1 MIRHQIIIHRMNQL
15 NNLVL
20 SVSKKNE
27 RLTEIIS
34 SLTQDRSVEFVNVL
48 YTDVSGKL
56 NSIVFNLKAIEHI
69 ILSKQLINIHNQ
81 TFIMD
86 LDTAFIDSFSIRP
99 TLSIFANKTNSSISK
114 DAESFD
120 PRSEL
125 IDTLNNTEITLQTND
140 IYEMKELKDLEF
152 QIIFEFKI
160 LTKTQEDQ
168 EDQVE
173 NLSYIFDKWHDIR
186 SEIMHE
192 ANAMNVAVLSHYY
205 GDGKCVI
212 TLDYVNAITCADNIQ
227 KLRYIISNVV
237 MSYGFTPNF
246 TSDTYLKI
254 KAKATNNNVKSDLLY
269 KNLLNILNEFGN
281 NLKYKYVLSNE
292 IQGSYFILDNCFTS
306 YVDSYIMMSFL
317 ICAQI
322 SDNIGSDK
330 NQSYQKILDYM
341 KILQKRD
348 I

>member
-1 MIRHQIIIHRMNQL
+1 MNQL

-48 YTDVSGKL
+48 YTDISGKL

-99 TLSIFANKTNSSISK
+99 TLSIFANKTNSSIGK
-114 DAESFD
+114 DAENFD

-125 IDTLNNTEITLQTND
+125 IDTLNNTDITLQTNN
-140 IYEMKELKDLEF
+140 IYGMKELKDIEF
-152 QIIFEFKI
+152 QIILEFKI
-160 LTKTQEDQ
+160 LTKTQED
-168 EDQVE
+168 EVE
-173 NLSYIFDKWHDIR
+173 NVSYMFDKWHDIR

-205 GDGKCVI
+205 CDGKCII
-212 TLDYVNAITCADNIQ
+212 TLDYVNAINCADNIQ

-237 MSYGFTPNF
+237 MSYGFVPNF

-254 KAKATNNNVKSDLLY
+254 QAKANNNVKSDLLY
-269 KNLLNILNEFGN
+269 KNLLNMLNEFGDD
-281 NLKYKYVLSNE
+281 LKYKYVLSNNV
-292 IQGSYFILDNCFTS
+292 QGPYFILDNCFRS
-306 YVDSYIMMSFL
+306 YVNSYIMISFL
-317 ICAQI
+317 ICAQLN
-322 SDNIGSDK
+322 DNIVNDK
-330 NQSYQKILDYM
+330 KQSYQKISDYL
-341 KILQKRD
+341 KILQKRN